1 MIKVKFTETQKAK
14 DNFNELV
21 SEVLEGLRTKT
32 EINMHGFTL
41 VPVQVALE
49 GSTEDLTLNV
59 EGYIK

>member
-32 EINMHGFTL
+32 EITMHGFTL

-49 GSTEDLTLNV
+49 GATEDLTLNV